1 MKVDYKDN
9 SKQILSALEKGKRN
23 ALTAIGSSAE
33 THTKDNITDD
43 GLVDTG
49 RLRNSI
55 TYATGDYSGIGT
67 YTDKNKKSYSD
78 ATARNTPKDD
88 EVGIGTNVEYAA
100 YTELGTQHIA
110 AHHYLK
116 RAVTEHKDEYKNL
129 TAQAIQSAINNS
141 Q

>member
-9 SKQILSALEKGKRN
+9 SQRILTAMEKGKHN

-33 THTKDNITDD
+33 THTKDNITADD
-43 GLVDTG
+43 LIDTG

-55 TYATGDYSGIGT
+55 SYAVDGEAAY
-67 YTDKNKKSYSD
+67 
-78 ATARNTPKDD
+78 
-88 EVGIGTNVEYAA
+88 IGTNVEYAP
-100 YTELGTQHIA
+100 YLELGTKKIA

-116 RAVTEHKDEYKNL
+116 RAATEHKDEYKNL